1 MMRKILA
8 GLCFFLISSVV
19 DAADSATVQL
29 DIKGMDCTS
38 CPLTVKVALKK
49 VSGVAEVEVDYKSR
63 SAKVRYDP
71 SKTQADML
79 AKTVT
84 DIGYPTTVRK

>member
-8 GLCFFLISSVV
+8 GLCFLLISSVV

>member
-1 MMRKILA
+1 MRKIFA
-8 GLCFFLISSVV
+8 GLCFFLFASVV
-19 DAADSATVQL
+19 NAADSAIAQL
-29 DIKGMDCTS
+29 DINGMDCAS

-49 VSGVAEVEVDYKSR
+49 VSGVAEVQVDYKSR
-63 SAKVRYDP
+63 SAIVHFDP
-71 SKTQADML
+71 AKTQADVL

>member
-1 MMRKILA
+1 MRYIFA
-8 GLCFFLISSVV
+8 GLCFLLFTSVV
-19 DAADSATVQL
+19 NAADSATAQL
-29 DIKGMDCTS
+29 DIKGMDCAS

-49 VSGVAEVEVDYKSR
+49 VSGVTEVEVSYASH

-71 SKTQADML
+71 AKTHADIL